1 MRQLQGLQ
9 LCPHVCCLMFG
20 ATLPSLQV
28 ARFCIDRA
36 EAVADDSPECRHP
49 ATLRM
54 LWQVLGLLCAH
65 RGQLQSPPSALLAEG
80 ISDKKPGGV
89 VHCNCGKQ

>member
-1 MRQLQGLQ
+1 M
-9 LCPHVCCLMFG
+9 
-20 ATLPSLQV
+20 LPLLQV
-28 ARFCIDRA
+28 ARLCIDRA

-54 LWQVLGLLCAH
+54 LWQVLGLLCTH

-80 ISDKKPGGV
+80 ISDKKPGGEWRNFMSLWHAMV
-89 VHCNCGKQ
+89 VTVQGIAEVLGVNHSS